1 MSPGAAMTE
10 PTSPE
15 ASEQHLL
22 SLCAATTEAHA
33 PRACALQQEK
43 PLQWEARGLQQRV
56 VPAQHNWR
64 RAGMQPQRPSATKN
78 K

>member
-33 PRACALQQEK
+33 PRPCPPQQEK
-43 PLQWEARGLQQRV
+43 PQQEEACTLQQGAA
-56 VPAQHNWR
+56 PAL
-64 RAGMQPQRPSATKN
+64 SS
-78 K
+78 